1 MALNRDD
8 LVSGLR
14 EGLTGRSYMDKNT
27 YTIVQFIEF
36 IDKNV
41 NEYGTDIKNRL
52 SAVSK
57 VGGQEFNIGELV
69 AWCDF
74 HLNKTVPDLIRQQ
87 SRLSAQYQLI
97 RHVDTGA
104 VYAWSGGQRPIFYH
118 VKTADELLF
127 GQVSGLM
134 SGVLVDAETNLVT
147 YLRGELLRF
156 ATDKTQVQDLVPT
169 APQPGPTTYT
179 VVAGD
184 TFSKI
189 AGKLG
194 VTVDALR
201 AANPLIK
208 DINLIEIGQVLNVP
222 K

>member
-1 MALNRDD
+1 MALSKDD

-14 EGLTGRSYMDKNT
+14 EGLTGRSYINQAT
-27 YTIVQFIEF
+27 YTAVQFLEF

-52 SAVSK
+52 AAVSK
-57 VGGQEFNIGELV
+57 IGGQEFNIGELV
-69 AWCDF
+69 AWCDY
-74 HLNKTVPDLIRQQ
+74 HLNKTVPDLIRQY
-87 SRLSAQYQLI
+87 SRLAAEYQLI

-104 VYAWSGGQRPIFYH
+104 VYAWHAGQRPVFYH
-118 VKTADELLF
+118 VKTSDELLF

-134 SGVLVDAETNLVT
+134 SGVVVEAETNLVS

-156 ATDKTQVQDLVPT
+156 AVDKAMVEELVPT
-169 APQPGPTTYT
+169 TPPATYT

-194 VTVDALR
+194 VTLDALTK
-201 AANPLIK
+201 ANPQVT
-208 DINLIEIGQVLNVP
+208 DISKIEIGQVLNVP